1 MRLGGAYT
9 VMKPDPLNGTF
20 KKGFIVNSNPGI
32 ASGVHATTT
41 DESCREWECCR
52 KVEVLKPV
60 TNKGMGSWEPTHCT
74 MGAILRKPYSL
85 TDTGY
90 GETIKSVLIDN
101 IHKFGNLYA
110 RYQNIF

>member
-1 MRLGGAYT
+1 MLLQQMNHVEMGILLQEGG
-9 VMKPDPLNGTF
+9 
-20 KKGFIVNSNPGI
+20 I
-32 ASGVHATTT
+32 
-41 DESCREWECCR
+41 
-52 KVEVLKPV
+52 KPV
-60 TNKGMGSWEPTHCT
+60 SNKGIEVGNQLIALLSV
-74 MGAILRKPYSL
+74 ILQRKPYSL